1 MGNGKFDTVEF
12 VSRLVRFRSVSALP
26 ENSGDVAACAD
37 FLNERLNALGFE
49 SSVVKTRL
57 NPIVYATRKSRGG
70 EPKARIL
77 CYGHYDVQPVDP
89 IDKWLQPPF
98 EPVVKDGRLW
108 GRGTADNK
116 GPFSCALA
124 GLVNFLSENPL
135 APLDVGIVL
144 EGEEEIGS
152 PSMEEFVKERAEELS
167 SYDCLVF
174 SDTSSASV
182 DDPVITIGLRG
193 NVTFDVRFKG
203 PKADLHSG
211 LFGGAVYNPLQAM
224 AEVCASLHGPDG
236 RVNVPH
242 FYDGVLSLE
251 DWERR
256 QIAANPFGPED
267 LKKAAGVEELY
278 VQAGMTPSEACRVMP
293 TLEFTGMGGGWQGTD
308 AKSIVP
314 SECFVKISCRL
325 VPNQDALAVA
335 DAVKRAI
342 KERTPKAVEV
352 SFEDHKGASNAY
364 AVFPPHLK
372 SGADGKADD
381 RLGKIFV
388 AMESAVEGAFGRK
401 PIYLREGGSI
411 PLMRLLKDKTG
422 LDCVMLGLFT
432 PQDNLHSPN
441 ESMSLKM
448 ISRAEECYESFFRKV
463 SAQGLQ

>member
-1 MGNGKFDTVEF
+1 MENEKFDTVKFISE
-12 VSRLVRFRSVSALP
+12 LVKFKSVSALA
-26 ENSGDVAACAD
+26 ENAIDVSKCAE
-37 FLNERLNALGFE
+37 FLNSTMLKLGFDSE
-49 SSVVKTRL
+49 LISTDL
-57 NPIVYATRKSRGG
+57 HPIVYAKRKSRGG
-70 EPKARIL
+70 EPKVRIL

-89 IDKWLQPPF
+89 IDKWIIPPF
-98 EPVVKDGRLW
+98 EPTVKDGRLW

-116 GPFSCALA
+116 GPFSCVLA
-124 GLVNFLSENPL
+124 GLMNFLSKNPL
-135 APLDVGIVL
+135 APIDVGIIF

-152 PSMEEFVKERAEELS
+152 PSMLKFVGERAEELS
-167 SYDCLVF
+167 AYNCLVF

-211 LFGGAVYNPLQAM
+211 LFGGAIYNPLQAM
-224 AEVCASLHGPDG
+224 AEVCASLHGADG

-242 FYDGVLSLE
+242 FYDGVLPLE
-251 DWERR
+251 DWEKA

-267 LKKAAGVEELY
+267 IKKAAGVHELY
-278 VQAGMTPSEACRVMP
+278 KQEGMTSSEACRVMP
-293 TLEFTGMGGGWQGTD
+293 TLEFTGIGGGWQGTD

-325 VPNQDALAVA
+325 VPNQDAIAVA
-335 DAVKRAI
+335 NAVKQAI

-352 SFEDHKGASNAY
+352 SFEDHMGASNAY
-364 AVFPPHLK
+364 AVFPPHLRGNCNGEK
-372 SGADGKADD
+372 AADS
-381 RLGKIFV
+381 LGKIFA
-388 AMESAVEGAFGRK
+388 AMDKSVEGAFGRK

-448 ISRAEECYESFFRKV
+448 ISRAEECYENFFKAV
-463 SAQGLQ
+463 SEG